1 MASFIK
7 RFRIACLLMVLLT
20 ALQVAPARAQS
31 GNNITAY
38 DLIALVNNIRTSNG
52 LPALEVSNILMST
65 AQSTAEI
72 MAANRMGWHIGDVR
86 GRVMAAGYGG
96 GATAWATENFAIGPM
111 SLEDLAWM
119 WSDADH
125 MIPMVKPAYR
135 HIGAGV
141 ATAADGSVYYI
152 VHAAYTSGSGA
163 ASTQPPGS
171 TGAEP
176 TSPAAQWII
185 PVVTATPAADGAV
198 IHEVKMGQSL
208 WSIAIAYNT
217 HIVDILRFNQM
228 SPEQQVVWI
237 GQKLNIPVTPQPTLR
252 QAQGTALG
260 QAQGTALGQAQG
272 TAFGQTQG
280 TALGQTQGTAL
291 QPAQGTASSPTKTVA
306 TSTSSVTAVP
316 LAEPVEAIT
325 TTARSTPSSTP
336 AAPHPTTTSRASK
349 SPVNL
354 LERTIGYV
362 LGGIFT
368 LGALLVGFGLLARR
382 ENS

>member
-1 MASFIK
+1 MK
-7 RFRIACLLMVLLT
+7 RFQIVCLLALLLS
-20 ALQVAPARAQS
+20 ALRTVPAKAQS

-38 DLIALVNNIRTSNG
+38 DLIALVNNIRTGNG
-52 LPALEVSNILMST
+52 LPALEVSSILMST

-86 GRVMAAGYGG
+86 GRIMAAGYGG

-125 MIPMVKPAYR
+125 MIPMVKPAYQ

-152 VHAAYTSGSGA
+152 VHAAYASGSGA
-163 ASTQPPGS
+163 SSTQVPGS

-176 TSPAAQWII
+176 TAPAAQWII

-228 SPEQQVVWI
+228 SPEQQVVWV
-237 GQKLNIPVTPQPTLR
+237 GQKLNIPVTPQPTPQ
-252 QAQGTALG
+252 QA
-260 QAQGTALGQAQG
+260 
-272 TAFGQTQG
+272 
-280 TALGQTQGTAL
+280 
-291 QPAQGTASSPTKTVA
+291 QPAQGTAPT
-306 TSTSSVTAVP
+306 P
-316 LAEPVEAIT
+316 LAEPVEARVTGTLRQAQGAAPTPLAKPVAAIAT
-325 TTARSTPSSTP
+325 IARPTPSSAQTAPIQTP
-336 AAPHPTTTSRASK
+336 TPRASK
-349 SPVNL
+349 SPANL
-354 LERTIGYV
+354 LEKTIEYV
-362 LGGIFT
+362 LGGIFA

>member
-1 MASFIK
+1 
-7 RFRIACLLMVLLT
+7 MVLLT

-176 TSPAAQWII
+176 TSPAGQWII

-217 HIVDILRFNQM
+217 HIVDILRFNQL

-252 QAQGTALG
+252 QA
-260 QAQGTALGQAQG
+260 
-272 TAFGQTQG
+272 QG

-354 LERTIGYV
+354 LERAIGYV

>member
-1 MASFIK
+1 MSGTIK
-7 RFRIACLLMVLLT
+7 RFQIICLLALLLS
-20 ALQVAPARAQS
+20 ALRTVPAKAQS

-38 DLIALVNNIRTSNG
+38 DLIALVNNIRTGNG
-52 LPALEVSNILMST
+52 LPALEVSSILMST

-125 MIPMVKPAYR
+125 MIPMVKPAYQ

-163 ASTQPPGS
+163 SSTQPPGS
-171 TGAEP
+171 TGSEP
-176 TSPAAQWII
+176 TAPAAQWII

-217 HIVDILRFNQM
+217 HLVDILRFNQM
-228 SPEQQVVWI
+228 LPEQQVVWV

-252 QAQGTALG
+252 QAQGTAPTPLAEPVEARVAG
-260 QAQGTALGQAQG
+260 TLRQAQGAA
-272 TAFGQTQG
+272 
-280 TALGQTQGTAL
+280 
-291 QPAQGTASSPTKTVA
+291 PT
-306 TSTSSVTAVP
+306 P
-316 LAEPVEAIT
+316 LAEPVEAIA
-325 TTARSTPSSTP
+325 TTARPTPSSGQTAPIQTP
-336 AAPHPTTTSRASK
+336 TPRASK

-354 LERTIGYV
+354 LEQTVEYV
-362 LGGIFT
+362 LGGIFA

>member
-1 MASFIK
+1 MAGSIK
-7 RFRIACLLMVLLT
+7 HFQIACLLVLLLS
-20 ALQVAPARAQS
+20 ALWATPATAQS
-31 GNNITAY
+31 GSNITAY
-38 DLIALVNNIRTSNG
+38 DLIALVNNIRIGNG
-52 LPALEVSNILMST
+52 LPALEVSSILMST
-65 AQSTAEI
+65 AQSSAEI

-96 GATAWATENFAIGPM
+96 GASAWATENFAIGPI

-125 MIPMVKPAYR
+125 MIPMVKPAYQ

-141 ATAADGSVYYI
+141 ATAADGSIYYI

-163 ASTQPPGS
+163 SSTQLPGS
-171 TGAEP
+171 TGAQP
-176 TSPAAQWII
+176 TAPAAQWII

-228 SPEQQVVWI
+228 SPEQQVVWV
-237 GQKLNIPVTPQPTLR
+237 GQKLNIPVTPQPTLS
-252 QAQGTALG
+252 
-260 QAQGTALGQAQG
+260 
-272 TAFGQTQG
+272 QTQG
-280 TALGQTQGTAL
+280 TT
-291 QPAQGTASSPTKTVA
+291 SSPAEPVA

-316 LAEPVEAIT
+316 LAEPAEAIAT
-325 TTARSTPSSTP
+325 TVRPTPSPTQTAPILTP
-336 AAPHPTTTSRASK
+336 TSQASE
-349 SPVNL
+349 SPANL
-354 LERTIGYV
+354 LDRTIGYV
-362 LGGIFT
+362 LGGIFAV
-368 LGALLVGFGLLARR
+368 GALLVGFGLLARR

>member
-1 MASFIK
+1 
-7 RFRIACLLMVLLT
+7 
-20 ALQVAPARAQS
+20 
-31 GNNITAY
+31 
-38 DLIALVNNIRTSNG
+38 
-52 LPALEVSNILMST
+52 
-65 AQSTAEI
+65 
-72 MAANRMGWHIGDVR
+72 
-86 GRVMAAGYGG
+86 
-96 GATAWATENFAIGPM
+96 
-111 SLEDLAWM
+111 
-119 WSDADH
+119 
-125 MIPMVKPAYR
+125 
-135 HIGAGV
+135 
-141 ATAADGSVYYI
+141 
-152 VHAAYTSGSGA
+152 
-163 ASTQPPGS
+163 
-171 TGAEP
+171 
-176 TSPAAQWII
+176 
-185 PVVTATPAADGAV
+185 V

-217 HIVDILRFNQM
+217 HIVDILRFNQL

-260 QAQGTALGQAQG
+260 QVQGTALGQAQG

-306 TSTSSVTAVP
+306 TSTNSWTAVP
-316 LAEPVEAIT
+316 LVEPVKAIA

-362 LGGIFT
+362 LGGVFT

>member
-1 MASFIK
+1 
-7 RFRIACLLMVLLT
+7 MVLLT

-217 HIVDILRFNQM
+217 HIVDILRFNQL

-237 GQKLNIPVTPQPTLR
+237 GQKLNIPVTPQPTL
-252 QAQGTALG
+252 G
-260 QAQGTALGQAQG
+260 QA
-272 TAFGQTQG
+272 QG

-291 QPAQGTASSPTKTVA
+291 QQAQGTASSPTKTVA
-306 TSTSSVTAVP
+306 TSANSWTAVP
-316 LAEPVEAIT
+316 LVEPVKAIA
-325 TTARSTPSSTP
+325 TTARSTPLSTQ

>member
-1 MASFIK
+1 MAGSIK
-7 RFRIACLLMVLLT
+7 RFQIACLLVLLLS
-20 ALQVAPARAQS
+20 ALRAVPARAQS
-31 GNNITAY
+31 GNTITVY

-52 LPALEVSNILMST
+52 LPALEVSSILMST

-125 MIPMVKPAYR
+125 MIPMVKPAYQ
-135 HIGAGV
+135 HIGAGI
-141 ATAADGSVYYI
+141 ATAADGSIYYI

-163 ASTQPPGS
+163 SSTQLPGS
-171 TGAEP
+171 TGAQP
-176 TSPAAQWII
+176 TAPAAQWII

-228 SPEQQVVWI
+228 SPEQQVVWV
-237 GQKLNIPVTPQPTLR
+237 GQKLNIPVTPQPTLS
-252 QAQGTALG
+252 
-260 QAQGTALGQAQG
+260 
-272 TAFGQTQG
+272 QTQG
-280 TALGQTQGTAL
+280 TT
-291 QPAQGTASSPTKTVA
+291 SSLAEPVA
-306 TSTSSVTAVP
+306 TSTNSVTAVP
-316 LAEPVEAIT
+316 LAEPAEAIAT
-325 TTARSTPSSTP
+325 TVRPTPSPPQTAPILTP
-336 AAPHPTTTSRASK
+336 TSQASE
-349 SPVNL
+349 SPANL
-354 LERTIGYV
+354 LDRTIGYV
-362 LGGIFT
+362 LGGIFAV
-368 LGALLVGFGLLARR
+368 GALLVGFGLLARR

>member
-1 MASFIK
+1 M
-7 RFRIACLLMVLLT
+7 
-20 ALQVAPARAQS
+20 AQS
-31 GNNITAY
+31 GSTITAY

-52 LPALEVSNILMST
+52 LPALEVSSILMST

-125 MIPMVKPAYR
+125 MIPMVKPAYQ

-152 VHAAYTSGSGA
+152 VHAAYASGSA
-163 ASTQPPGS
+163 PASTQPPGS

-176 TSPAAQWII
+176 TAPAAQWII
-185 PVVTATPAADGAV
+185 PVVTATPDVDGAV

-228 SPEQQVVWI
+228 SPEQQVVWV

-260 QAQGTALGQAQG
+260 QVQGTALQQAQGTALSQ
-272 TAFGQTQG
+272 
-280 TALGQTQGTAL
+280 
-291 QPAQGTASSPTKTVA
+291 AQGTASS
-306 TSTSSVTAVP
+306 S
-316 LAEPVEAIT
+316 AEPVEADPMPNA
-325 TTARSTPSSTP
+325 TATPRKIAADLNAATPVAEPVEAPVGTATPILTPELKQPVAPASSRE
-336 AAPHPTTTSRASK
+336 RA
-349 SPVNL
+349 
-354 LERTIGYV
+354 IGYA
-362 LGGIFT
+362 LGGIFAV
-368 LGALLVGFGLLARR
+368 GALLVGFGLLARR